1 MADAAQ
7 AVEVEAA
14 PQGQPAS
21 PAAQAPIQGTQD
33 VAAQTTQTAPV
44 GEAANTPPAETKPA
58 EAKQIWPDNWR
69 KELAEGIG
77 LGSDEKLLKRLDRFS
92 SISEVLKWG
101 LNAEKKIVS
110 GEYKKALGKDATPEE
125 IAAWK
130 QENGIPEK
138 PHEYI
143 ADMQGLVIGEEDKPG
158 VDSMLEFA
166 AQNSIP
172 KSYVQGMVKWYD
184 GWKDQQAQAMAE
196 ADTQYAREAED
207 KLRQDWGGEYRMNQN
222 AVKTFALQAFGE
234 ELANDIFQARL
245 PDGTLFGNNPA
256 LNMAFA
262 SLARELNPA
271 ATVVPAGVTAN
282 AGGIAAEITRLES
295 LMGDRNSEYWKGPK
309 AAKNQEDYRKYTDA
323 LARMK

>member
-14 PQGQPAS
+14 PQGQPAET
-21 PAAQAPIQGTQD
+21 AAQAPTQGTQD

-44 GEAANTPPAETKPA
+44 GEAANTPPTETKPA
-58 EAKQIWPDNWR
+58 ETKQNWADNWR
-69 KELAEGIG
+69 QLLVEGVG
-77 LGSDEKLLKRLDRFS
+77 GDEKILKRLDRFTTPAD
-92 SISEVLKWG
+92 VLKSW
-101 LNAEKKIVS
+101 LAAEKKISS

-125 IAAWK
+125 VAAWK
-130 QENGIPEK
+130 QENGIPDK

-143 ADMQGLVIGEEDKPG
+143 ADMQGLVIGEDDKPG

-196 ADTQYAREAED
+196 ADAQYGKESED

-295 LMGDRNSEYWKGPK
+295 LMGDRDSEYWKGPK